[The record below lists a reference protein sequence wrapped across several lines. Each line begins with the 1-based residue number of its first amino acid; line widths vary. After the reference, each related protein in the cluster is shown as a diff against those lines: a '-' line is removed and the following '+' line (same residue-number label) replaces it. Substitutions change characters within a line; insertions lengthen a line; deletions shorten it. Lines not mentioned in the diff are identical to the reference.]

1 MVNNKDTTLFILMV
15 EIDPIY
21 FTSLSV
27 GEHVQP
33 CLRSCK
39 LNIDADVKPSVND
52 GR

>member
-1 MVNNKDTTLFILMV
+1 MVNNKHTALFILMV
-15 EIDPIY
+15 EMDPIY
-21 FTSLSV
+21 FTSLSD
-27 GEHVQP
+27 GGHVQP